1 MFALNVPWLA
11 AAALTTAGG
20 RSDPAGVAAFAARG
34 ENWSGPVG
42 ALAGTG
48 GIWNALTTPGSR
60 GSVLVPIVT
69 AVILALAA
77 FGFGVLRRRWP
88 AGGAARLSVV
98 AAGGFALAVLGT
110 LPWTANLLEWGVS
123 HVPGAGLLRD
133 GHKFLVPYALLL
145 VLCAALGAERLAQ
158 RLAEPR
164 ARLLLLAIAA
174 FPVAVMPDLA
184 IGGAGQLR
192 PVSYPA
198 DWDRVAEVIR
208 ADRGEVL
215 SLPFSEYHA
224 YSWNRGRTVIDPAP
238 RYLPADVLADDTLR
252 VGDIVIAGENP
263 RAADVR
269 RVLAAGEPV
278 SQLGVRWVLVQHET
292 GGTVPTGA
300 LAGLE
305 RVYTGRFLDLY
316 RNPSAAPERSVGW
329 MRRIP
334 LAAAGITAALLLI
347 AAGLR
352 LRRTPTAW

>member
-1 MFALNVPWLA
+1 
-11 AAALTTAGG
+11 
-20 RSDPAGVAAFAARG
+20 
-34 ENWSGPVG
+34 
-42 ALAGTG
+42 
-48 GIWNALTTPGSR
+48 
-60 GSVLVPIVT
+60 
-69 AVILALAA
+69 
-77 FGFGVLRRRWP
+77 
-88 AGGAARLSVV
+88 LSVV

-123 HVPGAGLLRD
+123 HIPGAGLLRD

-145 VLCAALGAERLAQ
+145 TLCAALGAERLAQ

-164 ARLLLLAIAA
+164 AGLLLLAMAA

-198 DWDRVAEVIR
+198 DWERVAEVVR
-208 ADRGEVL
+208 AERGEVL

-263 RAADVR
+263 RSADVR
-269 RVLAAGEPV
+269 RVIAVGEPV
-278 SQLGVRWVLVQHET
+278 SQLGIRWVLVQHET
-292 GGTVPTGA
+292 GGSVPTGA
-300 LAGLE
+300 IAGLE

-316 RNPSAAPERSVGW
+316 RNPFATPTRSAGW
-329 MRRIP
+329 LRRIP
-334 LAAAGITAALLLI
+334 LAAAGVTAALLLI
-347 AAGLR
+347 AAGLH